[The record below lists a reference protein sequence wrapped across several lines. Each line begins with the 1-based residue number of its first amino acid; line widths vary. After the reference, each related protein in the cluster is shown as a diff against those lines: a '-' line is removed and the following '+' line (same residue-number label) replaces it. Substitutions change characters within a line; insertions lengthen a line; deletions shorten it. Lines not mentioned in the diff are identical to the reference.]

1 MSECPGRVLTR
12 VADRRAQ
19 ALDHQALS
27 CLALVPGSWTAIQ
40 RDTAR
45 GSSFLSVPGAHV
57 SRALVFPSLTR
68 CLMSHT
74 PALGVRRSYTFGL
87 AGGGYENPV
96 GQQGEQAA
104 NGAW

>member
-1 MSECPGRVLTR
+1 M
-12 VADRRAQ
+12 ADCKAQ
-19 ALDHQALS
+19 ALDQQALS
-27 CLALVPGSWTAIQ
+27 CLALVLRSWTAIQ
-40 RDTAR
+40 KDTAQ
-45 GSSFLSVPGAHV
+45 GSSFLSVLGAHMG
-57 SRALVFPSLTR
+57 RASVFPSLTR
-68 CLMSHT
+68 CLVSHT

>member
-1 MSECPGRVLTR
+1 MT
-12 VADRRAQ
+12 DRRAQ
-19 ALDHQALS
+19 ALDQQAIS
-27 CLALVPGSWTAIQ
+27 CLALVLRSWTAIQ
-40 RDTAR
+40 RDTAQ
-45 GSSFLSVPGAHV
+45 GSSFFSVPGAHMGQ
-57 SRALVFPSLTR
+57 ALVFLSLTR

-74 PALGVRRSYTFGL
+74 PTLGVRRSYTFGL